1 MRRFIFS
8 VVILMLLIGC
18 AGVQRLNTPSG
29 KPEVTL
35 RVAEKKEVIDI
46 FTNAFANKGFNP
58 IDITEY
64 KAVYGKRMEDNV
76 AASVLMGSRYDSVPE
91 YRITCTF
98 VNLPSGDLRIITD
111 LAIITNPGSA
121 FERRTDMNR
130 SKDSHAMQKE
140 LETLKSRYE

>member
-1 MRRFIFS
+1 
-8 VVILMLLIGC
+8 MLLIGC

-35 RVAEKKEVIDI
+35 RGAEKKEVIDI

-91 YRITCTF
+91 YRI
-98 VNLPSGDLRIITD
+98 
-111 LAIITNPGSA
+111 
-121 FERRTDMNR
+121 
-130 SKDSHAMQKE
+130 
-140 LETLKSRYE
+140 